1 MRLLRRDS
9 YAVDLERIA
18 EHIAKDKPGAALAM
32 WDAIESQVER
42 LRALPNSGRRGRLE
56 GTREL
61 LVLRTPFVVVYRIA
75 KTHVELIRVLH
86 GAQQWPKVRM

>member
-1 MRLLRRDS
+1 VRLLRRDS
-9 YAVDLERIA
+9 YAEDLERIA

-42 LRALPNSGRRGRLE
+42 LRAFPNSGRAGRLE

-61 LVLRTPFVVVYRIA
+61 LVPRTPFIVVYRIA
-75 KTHVELIRVLH
+75 ETHVELVRVLH
-86 GAQQWPKVRM
+86 GAQQWPKA

>member
-9 YAVDLERIA
+9 YADDLDRIA
-18 EHIAKDKPGAALAM
+18 EHIAKDKPDAALAM
-32 WDAIESQVER
+32 WDEIESQVER
-42 LRALPNSGRRGRLE
+42 LKAFPNSGRPGRLK

-61 LVLRTPFVVVYRIA
+61 VLPRTPFVVVYRVA

-86 GAQQWPKVRM
+86 GAQQWPKA